1 MREKDLINLIRF
13 IFRLFVLFLIS
24 AGIVFIIDR
33 TVEDKQLAENIMLG
47 VCMIP
52 IAYVLL
58 CLVVEKIQEDQEN
71 KNKQKK
77 QWIKR
82 AFGFPVALFF
92 C

>member
-1 MREKDLINLIRF
+1 MKEEELIKIISF

-33 TVEDKQLAENIMLG
+33 TVEDRQLAENIMLG

-71 KNKQKK
+71 KNKNKQKN
-77 QWIKR
+77 Q
-82 AFGFPVALFF
+82 
-92 C
+92 